1 MKCDVLVL
9 ARGGSKGIPGKNI
22 VDVLGKPLLAW
33 TLERAKGAA
42 CVRDVIV
49 STDSEEIASVAL
61 RYGAIVPALRP
72 ADISGDRASSES
84 ALQHAL
90 LHLCR
95 KPLADAFLFP
105 QVTSP
110 IRRDNLFDLAF
121 AHFVDGHYD
130 SLFSST
136 RIHNFIWRGG
146 DVPVPMYD
154 PLHRPMRQ
162 QLKPHEIFY
171 RENGNFYFCRTQGFL
186 EAGCR
191 LFGKIGMF
199 ETGEDEALEIDE
211 PCDLDRVR
219 STLASGSLPS

>member
-1 MKCDVLVL
+1 MKCDAIVL

-22 VDVLGKPLLAW
+22 ADLLGKPLLAW
-33 TLERAKGAA
+33 TIERAKEAA

-49 STDSEEIASVAL
+49 STDSEEIAAVAL
-61 RYGAIVPALRP
+61 RYGALVPALRP
-72 ADISGDRASSES
+72 AEISGDRASSES

-90 LHLCR
+90 THLCR
-95 KPLADAFLFP
+95 KPLAEAILFP

-110 IRRDNLFDLAF
+110 IRRSGLFDRAF
-121 AHFVDGHYD
+121 AHFVDGRFD

-136 RIHNFIWRGG
+136 RVHNFIWRGG
-146 DVPVPMYD
+146 EVPVPMYD

-162 QLKPHEIFY
+162 QLQPNEIFY
-171 RENGNFYFCRTQGFL
+171 RENGNFYVCRTPGFL
-186 EAGCR
+186 DAGCR

-211 PCDLDRVR
+211 PRDLERVR
-219 STLASGSLPS
+219 ATLAAGPHFS